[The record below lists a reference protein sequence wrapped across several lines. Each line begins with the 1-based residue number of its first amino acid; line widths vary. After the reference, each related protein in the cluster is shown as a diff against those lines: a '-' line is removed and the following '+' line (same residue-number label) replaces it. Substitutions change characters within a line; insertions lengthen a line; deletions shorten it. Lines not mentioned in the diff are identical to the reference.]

1 MTDRDGMDV
10 LPGRGSEADGYRSAR
25 AGRSALKGFV
35 HRGIGNATLLGM
47 RHNPKLTMKVLTKG
61 YRALNW
67 LNAAKTWAKAILRF

>member
-1 MTDRDGMDV
+1 MFSRPGIRSRR
-10 LPGRGSEADGYRSAR
+10 LPER
-25 AGRSALKGFV
+25 ACGRSALKGFV